1 MSTVFTINQ
10 FEGKVCRVFRP
21 EPVSNVGWKLVEERP
36 DGFLYQNKSERL
48 TVIVSGE
55 VHDDRKYLHVSCS
68 NPFHVPT
75 YDQITFVKQVF
86 VGDDREAYMVFPMK
100 DKHVNIHPY
109 CLHLYSPDEPVLP
122 DFTGG
127 AGSI

>member
-1 MSTVFTINQ
+1 MKGTFPVVQ
-10 FEGKVCRVFRP
+10 FGKQFKAFRP
-21 EPVSNVGWKLVEERP
+21 EVVRNPGWRLLEDRD
-36 DGFLYQNKSERL
+36 DGFMYQNKSERL
-48 TVIVSGE
+48 AVIVSGE
-55 VHDDRKYLHVSCS
+55 VHNGVKYLHVSCS

-86 VGDDREAYMVFPMK
+86 IGDDREAYMVFPMK

-109 CLHLYSPDEPVLP
+109 CLHLYSPEQPLLP

-127 AGSI
+127 MGSI